1 MNKYKKAF
9 DAFEDRILPVHYYPT
24 KNDWKN
30 IDIVNEACDKAAK
43 YDEKET
49 PKKPITIKPIG
60 TGVMDYPTY
69 RIKCPTCNH
78 QLPMK
83 KNCISKNPPILY
95 CDRCGRKIDWSE

>member
-49 PKKPITIKPIG
+49 PKKPTKE
-60 TGVMDYPTY
+60 VNEHNDYDY
-69 RIKCPTCNH
+69 ICPN
-78 QLPMK
+78 
-83 KNCISKNPPILY
+83 
-95 CDRCGRKIDWSE
+95 CDRHFEIDYDEHFKYCPNCGQKLDKEE

>member
-30 IDIVNEACDKAAK
+30 IDIVNEACNKAAK

-49 PKKPITIKPIG
+49 PKKPTKE
-60 TGVMDYPTY
+60 VNEHNDYDY
-69 RIKCPTCNH
+69 ICP
-78 QLPMK
+78 
-83 KNCISKNPPILY
+83 NCKGNVNRFYKY
-95 CDRCGRKIDWSE
+95 CRECGQRIDWEK